1 MKKFLVFSL
10 MVGAM
15 AFVVPSA
22 EAKTA
27 AASVTADPQMRV
39 QIGQN
44 RRNNRYNRRVRIVTR
59 TRITRIGR
67 STYRETYRIT
77 YFANGRTRTQVISR
91 VRIGGIR
98 Y

>member
-1 MKKFLVFSL
+1 

-27 AASVTADPQMRV
+27 AASVTVDPQIRV

-44 RRNNRYNRRVRIVTR
+44 RRNRRYNRNVRTITR
-59 TRITRIGR
+59 TRIIRIGR

-77 YFANGRTRTQVISR
+77 YLPNGRTRTQVISR